1 MPVATDGHG
10 LELKNIGP
18 TLSSFNAMPVK
29 KKIHDSGGGGGG
41 DKCVCGG
48 EGGGGVGMGTS
59 MGYARHARRKIVI
72 YRSGFDST
80 LVI

>member
-1 MPVATDGHG
+1 MVVVVVVV
-10 LELKNIGP
+10 I
-18 TLSSFNAMPVK
+18 S
-29 KKIHDSGGGGGG
+29 
-41 DKCVCGG
+41 VC
-48 EGGGGVGMGTS
+48 GGGGVGVGTS

>member
-29 KKIHDSGGGGGG
+29 KKIHGSGGGGGG
-41 DKCVCGG
+41 GGGGGDECVCGG
-48 EGGGGVGMGTS
+48 GRPWGMPG
-59 MGYARHARRKIVI
+59 M
-72 YRSGFDST
+72 
-80 LVI
+80 LVAKL

>member
-29 KKIHDSGGGGGG
+29 KKKYMVVVVVVVVISVSVGGR
-41 DKCVCGG
+41 
-48 EGGGGVGMGTS
+48 GGGVRMGTS

>member
-29 KKIHDSGGGGGG
+29 KKKIHGSGGG
-41 DKCVCGG
+41 DKCVCVWGVGG
-48 EGGGGVGMGTS
+48 EGWGWGRPWGMPG
-59 MGYARHARRKIVI
+59 M
-72 YRSGFDST
+72 
-80 LVI
+80 LVAKL

>member
-1 MPVATDGHG
+1 MVVVVVVVVVVV
-10 LELKNIGP
+10 I
-18 TLSSFNAMPVK
+18 SVSV
-29 KKIHDSGGGGGG
+29 GGRGE
-41 DKCVCGG
+41 GG
-48 EGGGGVGMGTS
+48 EGGMGTS